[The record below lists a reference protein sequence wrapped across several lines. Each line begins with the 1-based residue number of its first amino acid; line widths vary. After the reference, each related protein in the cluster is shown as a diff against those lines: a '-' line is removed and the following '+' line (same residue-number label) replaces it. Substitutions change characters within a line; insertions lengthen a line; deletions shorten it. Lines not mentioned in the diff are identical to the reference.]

1 MRIVFV
7 LVGTTHSG
15 NLGAVARAIKTMG
28 FSELR
33 LVDACSPR
41 SEEAIAR
48 ASGAQDVLAAAG
60 RFDRLEEAITDC
72 RAVYGASARA
82 RGLSVPMLDSRE
94 ACERLMDDLHAGQVD
109 TAAVV
114 FGRERSGLTNE
125 ELDLCTRHLHIPSD
139 PAFSSL
145 NLGAAVQVV
154 AYELAQAR
162 IRRAPRGDEIDA
174 SGELDRAEPSADH
187 GAQPGK
193 RHVPRPADP
202 PANGAAM
209 GHLFAHLERV
219 MLQTGFLDPDNPR
232 HLMRRVRGYFER
244 NRPTDNELAI
254 LRGIL
259 SATEQPK
266 RRDSG
271 PAAGNR
277 DGRPG

>member
-28 FSELR
+28 FDELR
-33 LVDACSPR
+33 LVDTCAPDSP
-41 SEEAIAR
+41 EALAR
-48 ASGAQDVLAAAG
+48 ASGAQDVLERAA
-60 RFDRLEEAITDC
+60 RFERLDQAVADC

-94 ACERLMDDLHAGQVD
+94 ACEMLVD
-109 TAAVV
+109 GLRGGGVDIAAVV

-162 IRRAPRGDEIDA
+162 IRRGPADEPDGERVEAAVGAPFGGPARRSQA
-174 SGELDRAEPSADH
+174 
-187 GAQPGK
+187 GK
-193 RHVPRPADP
+193 RSEPRATEPPAD
-202 PANGAAM
+202 GAAM
-209 GHLFAHLERV
+209 EHLFAHLERV
-219 MLQTGFLDPDNPR
+219 MLETGFLDPRQPASADAPCARLLRAQPPR
-232 HLMRRVRGYFER
+232 
-244 NRPTDNELAI
+244 
-254 LRGIL
+254 
-259 SATEQPK
+259 
-266 RRDSG
+266 
-271 PAAGNR
+271 
-277 DGRPG
+277 